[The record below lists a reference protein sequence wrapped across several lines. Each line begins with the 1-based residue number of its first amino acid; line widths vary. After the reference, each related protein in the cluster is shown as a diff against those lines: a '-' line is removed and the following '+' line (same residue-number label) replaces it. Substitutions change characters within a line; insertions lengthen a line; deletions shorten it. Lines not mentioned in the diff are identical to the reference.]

1 MIEREGVS
9 VAKTKFTG
17 SRPPA
22 PLLLGH
28 SGHWWVGGREI
39 SRRVGR
45 SRRDELCSGLRDVS
59 AREKGVG
66 AMGEHNSAEVPNEGK
81 GLGVKVAKHGVG
93 APAAHQPDGVGVDVA
108 AEKGHGATSAEA
120 AGIDIVGGKAQS

>member
-1 MIEREGVS
+1 MWPKPTLLVVG
-9 VAKTKFTG
+9 
-17 SRPPA
+17 PPPPCSWA
-22 PLLLGH
+22 IPAIG
-28 SGHWWVGGREI
+28 GWVGGKLAVEWW
-39 SRRVGR
+39 R
-45 SRRDELCSGLRDVS
+45 SRRDELCSGLREVS

-66 AMGEHNSAEVPNEGK
+66 AMGQHNSAEVPNEGK

-93 APAAHQPDGVGVDVA
+93 ASAAHQPDGVSVDAA